1 MTPTARAAHFHSPH
15 RGYLGTEAHCGVPR
29 TRGGAWR
36 YGESGSQSG
45 QVWSTLD
52 SKSKWIRKGRPL
64 RRFQVGGL
72 KAMKSVH
79 LKLSDDLHRRLK
91 VKAALEDESIQ
102 SYVEKLVVKDIK
114 SFALPGS

>member
-1 MTPTARAAHFHSPH
+1 MVGRGRGSLSLPPRGHISAEAR
-15 RGYLGTEAHCGVPR
+15 CGVPR
-29 TRGGAWR
+29 IGEGAWKN
-36 YGESGSQSG
+36 GEPGSQSG
-45 QVWSTLD
+45 KVWSALD
-52 SKSKWIRKGRPL
+52 SKSKWIRNGRPL

-72 KAMKSVH
+72 NTMKSVH
-79 LKLSDDLHRRLK
+79 LKLTDDLHRRLK